1 MLAESQPSHRNIALR
16 PPLKGSFL
24 LGDKRLEVAWNAK
37 APNLIG
43 SELVRLA
50 AGWNPDN
57 PGRERGNEAPSDHCP
72 SGSSSFV
79 AVQQQNNFIKVF
91 SEKMFLAP
99 RQRAPHQRGDA
110 G

>member
-24 LGDKRLEVAWNAK
+24 LGDKPLEVAWNAK

-43 SELVRLA
+43 SELVRLTV
-50 AGWNPDN
+50 GWNLDN
-57 PGRERGNEAPSDHCP
+57 PCRERGNEAPGDRRPGGP
-72 SGSSSFV
+72 SGLV

-99 RQRAPHQRGDA
+99 R
-110 G
+110 